1 MATTPTREMIDI
13 HMHLVPGVDDGA
25 EDEQMAL
32 LMLLRAKDQGISTV
46 FATPHSSAFD
56 EDPVGTKE
64 KFRQLCARAAQ
75 IFPEMQLY
83 PGCEIY
89 CETGRMQTILS
100 GLESGKYPTMNRSR
114 FVLME
119 FSQWVIPENTTPCV
133 ETLVNAGYTPIIAHM
148 ERYKYLRDNMELVD
162 GFRELGAT
170 IQINAYSLFEEMED
184 SIKNWAGTE
193 GGFSGHRCPQNLPPP
208 AQRGNGPKV
217 AVQKHRSRVCGHN
230 QPGQCPGAAD
240 AEIRDAVLKVKMAI
254 GRRIENEYI
263 SFAGIQWSK
272 KLYYSQLV

>member
-119 FSQWVIPENTTPCV
+119 FSQWVMPENTTPCV

-162 GFRELGAT
+162 GFRELGAK

-184 SIKNWAGTE
+184 SIKNWARRLVLERKADFLGTDA
-193 GGFSGHRCPQNLPPP
+193 HRTYRRPPSAEMGLKWLYDNTDP
-208 AQRGNGPKV
+208 EYADAISWGNAQRLLT
-217 AVQKHRSRVCGHN
+217 QK
-230 QPGQCPGAAD
+230 
-240 AEIRDAVLKVKMAI
+240 
-254 GRRIENEYI
+254 
-263 SFAGIQWSK
+263 
-272 KLYYSQLV
+272 